1 MLIFGIKSIWPGD
14 FEIEVDTIVVVNT
27 LNFDL
32 AIDIFKLIQ
41 VCQSRSLTFFNKPP
55 CFVVFLWSI
64 INSMTINAFNIVA
77 EM

>member
-32 AIDIFKLIQ
+32 AIDVFKLI
-41 VCQSRSLTFFNKPP
+41 
-55 CFVVFLWSI
+55 
-64 INSMTINAFNIVA
+64 
-77 EM
+77 